1 MAHQDSNRMTSPG
14 IPRLL
19 GFIGVLAIQFCNTSS
34 TPGSEDTAPRIDY
47 TIIVTGAELLTGVYA
62 DGHTQFITR
71 SLLPLGLHCVGSISV
86 DDKAEDIE
94 RALQY
99 AAKQSQLIIVTGG
112 LGPTD
117 NDITREVLSD
127 FTGLSL
133 SEHPEVLAH
142 MERRFRTPADRLL
155 SNLRRQ
161 ARVPVQGTYLDNTT
175 GTAVGLVFEWN
186 KKTVVALPGP
196 PRELQPMV
204 EGPLKLYLANRYGVR
219 ATGCSL
225 TLRFV
230 GLGQSRIDQ
239 TLEDHIHL
247 PDEMT
252 LASQF
257 TDGRVDF
264 TFSLPDDSPESRA
277 LLSKLK
283 KDLQT
288 HLGDF
293 IYATDNATS
302 LEQCVV
308 ELLSNRRETLSV
320 AEIGSGGSVVAAI
333 SSAGQQP
340 PSVLDAGYVA
350 SSSPRL
356 LAMFRDNSSLEK
368 STKNDIDQLAEW
380 VASRNQSSWLVVI
393 GVATSG
399 AR

>member
-1 MAHQDSNRMTSPG
+1 
-14 IPRLL
+14 
-19 GFIGVLAIQFCNTSS
+19 
-34 TPGSEDTAPRIDY
+34 
-47 TIIVTGAELLTGVYA
+47 
-62 DGHTQFITR
+62 
-71 SLLPLGLHCVGSISV
+71 
-86 DDKAEDIE
+86 
-94 RALQY
+94 LQY
-99 AAKQSQLIIVTGG
+99 AAKTSQLIIVTGG

-117 NDITREVLSD
+117 NDITREVLSE

-133 SEHPEVLAH
+133 REHPEVLAH
-142 MERRFRTPADRLL
+142 MARRFRTPADRLL

-186 KKTVVALPGP
+186 KKVVVALPGP

-204 EGPLKLYLANRYGVR
+204 ERPLKSYLANRYGVR
-219 ATGCSL
+219 ANGCSL

-247 PDEMT
+247 PNETT
-252 LASQF
+252 LATQF

-264 TFSLPDDSPESRA
+264 TFSLPDDSTESRA
-277 LLSKLK
+277 LLDKLK
-283 KDLQT
+283 NDLQT

-293 IYATDNATS
+293 IYATDKATS

-320 AEIGSGGSVVAAI
+320 MEIGSGGSVVAAI
-333 SSAGQQP
+333 SGAGEQP
-340 PSVLDAGYVA
+340 PNVLDAGYVA
-350 SSSPRL
+350 SSSLRL
-356 LAMFRDNSSLEK
+356 LAMFRDDSSLEK
-368 STKNDIDQLAEW
+368 SAKNETDQLAEL

-393 GVATSG
+393 G
-399 AR
+399 ARREEQGNGFVEVVFRQPNEQIETIRLPLRDNGRSSRSRLTTMVLDQLRRRLQRAK